1 MASIELNRENQNYI
15 FMEWT
20 SGLYGNNRNMLKNKM
35 FYNVDT
41 INQFKC
47 IKYRAPMKYI
57 SCMVIPI
64 KKLISVS
71 DNQEVINYYLLN
83 FVYIVSK
90 DLNSDIEPVLKGLKK
105 EYVTANPHYIHIT

>member
-47 IKYRAPMKYI
+47 IKYYIRKLKCEKYN
-57 SCMVIPI
+57 
-64 KKLISVS
+64 KKS
-71 DNQEVINYYLLN
+71 
-83 FVYIVSK
+83 
-90 DLNSDIEPVLKGLKK
+90 
-105 EYVTANPHYIHIT
+105 